1 MSDEKAYL
9 SSSSFVNGM
18 MLAQESIL
26 MQYGY
31 TVSQEEGLTSARRR
45 KILAVLIDNRILTK
59 SDIISYLDFFINQRK
74 KQKSMEKAID
84 KWEDDKEFV
93 LEYNKG
99 SYAKFGVKGIYR
111 PY

>member
-1 MSDEKAYL
+1 
-9 SSSSFVNGM
+9 
-18 MLAQESIL
+18 
-26 MQYGY
+26 
-31 TVSQEEGLTSARRR
+31 
-45 KILAVLIDNRILTK
+45 
-59 SDIISYLDFFINQRK
+59 
-74 KQKSMEKAID
+74 MEKAID